1 MKKNRNYIW
10 IISIMLIAIFM
21 MPMKAQADP
30 DPRYWHWITSN
41 DEFGYFVSTKK
52 PTKYYTGVKQW
63 VMSVKADGSYSIAL
77 EGFRWNNGKEYA
89 ILQFTKYDSDGSVEE
104 TLKAPY
110 GTWEIAIPGSV
121 GEGIW
126 DYVDRQVRFQ

>member
-21 MPMKAQADP
+21 MPIKAQADP

-52 PTKYYTGVKQW
+52 PTKDTKKRKKCV
-63 VMSVKADGSYSIAL
+63 SL
-77 EGFRWNNGKEYA
+77 H
-89 ILQFTKYDSDGSVEE
+89 ILTF
-104 TLKAPY
+104 
-110 GTWEIAIPGSV
+110 
-121 GEGIW
+121 
-126 DYVDRQVRFQ
+126 